1 MPDRKIRKE
10 VEDLQ
15 TIQNLVQT
23 YEEIAAGRI
32 QKVKVSVL
40 TNREFLGVLG
50 DIFAQVK
57 YYFDKKQSEKK
68 EKSILK
74 TKKKAI
80 VLLSANT
87 GLYGGLVRKT
97 FNLFIER
104 VKDTDADVVIV
115 GRLGRGLYE
124 SIREEK
130 GLRDYKYFD
139 LPDTP
144 VEIEVI
150 NEVSTYI
157 INYDE
162 VTVFRGKFESLI
174 SQAPVADEL
183 TGQLDLTIDKR
194 GEEIKFIF
202 EPSVEQIMTFFESE
216 IMAAIFEQAIHE
228 SNLSKYAARMINLDR
243 SVANINESLKDLII
257 EGRRSKHR
265 IFNKKQANALTGI
278 SLWNK

>member
-1 MPDRKIRKE
+1 MANKKIRKE
-10 VEDLQ
+10 VENLEI
-15 TIQNLVQT
+15 IQNLVQT

-40 TNREFLGVLG
+40 ANRDFLGVLG

-57 YYFDKKQSEKK
+57 YYYDKRKTSKDESSEAAA
-68 EKSILK
+68 
-74 TKKKAI
+74 KKA
-80 VLLSANT
+80 VVFLSANT
-87 GLYGGLVRKT
+87 GLYGGLIRKT

-115 GRLGRGLYE
+115 GRLGRVLYE
-124 SIREEK
+124 SVKKEK
-130 GLRDYKYFD
+130 GLKDYKYFD
-139 LPDTP
+139 LSDNPT
-144 VEIEVI
+144 EQEVI
-150 NEVSTYI
+150 SEVSAYI
-157 INYDE
+157 INYEE

-174 SQAPVADEL
+174 SQGPVEDQL
-183 TGQLDLTIDKR
+183 TGNLDLTIDKR

-202 EPSVEQIMTFFESE
+202 EPSVEQIMSFFEAE

-243 SVANINESLKDLII
+243 AVANITENLEELLVD
-257 EGRRSKHR
+257 ERRSKHR
-265 IFNKKQANALTGI
+265 IFNKKQTDILTGI